1 MYIFHK
7 MNSWYN
13 VLTYWN
19 HMCNSY
25 VLFILI
31 DSILH
36 WFHTDRAVGMPPN
49 DPFPLVISVLLGRQ
63 VLASCNE
70 LIIWIS
76 TMNLV
81 YELIPWISNMNSVYE
96 IHMGMLDVPL
106 LAALAVL
113 APLFACSDKLLV
125 LRLCPSFT

>member
-1 MYIFHK
+1 MYIFHG
-7 MNSWYN
+7 MNSYN

-25 VLFILI
+25 MLFIFI
-31 DSILH
+31 DSILYS
-36 WFHTDRAVGMPPN
+36 FHTDRAVGMSPN
-49 DPFPLVISVLLGRQ
+49 DPFPVVISVLRLLERK

-76 TMNLV
+76 TTNLV
-81 YELIPWISNMNSVYE
+81 YEWIIWISNMNSVYE
-96 IHMGMLDVPL
+96 IHMRLLEVCL

-113 APLFACSDKLLV
+113 APLFACRDKLPAV
-125 LRLCPSFT
+125 CPSFT